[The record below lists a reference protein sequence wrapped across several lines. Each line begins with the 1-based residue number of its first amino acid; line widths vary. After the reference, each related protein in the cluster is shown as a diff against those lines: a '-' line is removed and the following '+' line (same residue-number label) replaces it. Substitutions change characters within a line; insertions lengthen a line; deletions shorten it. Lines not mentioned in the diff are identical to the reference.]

1 MQKHKIL
8 KQNEWIER
16 EISKKVERLL
26 REGWAGMS
34 SCSFVPKSA
43 ELSVGEARDSLH
55 LHTTLVTASCSALTA
70 FLSFLFNRQREMR
83 IR

>member
-8 KQNEWIER
+8 RQNEWIER
-16 EISKKVERLL
+16 EISEKVDRRL

-34 SCSFVPKSA
+34 RYSFVRKSE
-43 ELSVGEARDSLH
+43 ELSVGEARASLH
-55 LHTTLVTASCSALTA
+55 LHTTLVAASCSSLTA
-70 FLSFLFNRQREMR
+70 FLSFLFSRQREMR